1 MAIFKQTDD
10 GLFDNPN
17 DKSIDLENN
26 EILKEIKNDTTS
38 IQSILDRFGGQAIAR
53 MKAAEKAQ
61 KEGFKQLNTTLSNTT
76 LPNTSKTQSELKNNV
91 SPKAKTAIDL
101 PKTIDLTPHKNLTTE
116 QKAILSTLNKIAD
129 GVNDVNNNVKNNGK
143 NNNVKS
149 VAKTD
154 DDNNKTVVKINLPK
168 EEKLKQAISQ
178 VGKVENNVSPEL
190 KNNVSPEPKTKDA
203 KSTAKND
210 KAKDKNSNKKKT
222 AKKGKSN
229 VIPDNW
235 SKDKNGKWRDEK
247 GRFAKFD
254 KKGKPI
260 ISKNG
265 DDSALETKE
274 NSRFRKI
281 LEAVE
286 EVGEEIK
293 DTAAPEN
300 IDPTIDAINEV
311 SETIK
316 SGAGIGKVIGKAL
329 KFTVGGAFD
338 ATKKLFNRKDNPE
351 EVKANRWRDRF
362 FSFHKKSVK
371 ESDKKAKKTN
381 ENLED
386 IKNKKSSSDGFS
398 GLLSGLFLRSLLTIF
413 SPFIFIFSLLLKIL
427 TSTVKGVK
435 TGFNRILKGIGKGFK
450 FIFSGFSNAVQ
461 SIISGV
467 TKPIH
472 SVFKLIRKGVKSII
486 DAILKGITGVISS
499 TGKLFKNAITT
510 GVKAGGGL
518 LSKGAKAVASTAGK
532 LNKASGGALG
542 KAATGAGKAART
554 AGKFGKGIFKRIPLL
569 GASLSAFDI
578 IDGLRDNTVDE
589 TGQSNGAKKIG
600 SGVGSIA
607 GMAIGALGGP
617 LGMAFGSILG
627 DIVGEKIGGW
637 LSTVNWSDVSKNIE
651 NYWETATSFI
661 SDTWN
666 SSIDFIKKQWT
677 SVTDSLSETWDKTK
691 NSVSNALDKSKSWV
705 SDKWQGSKETV
716 KNAYENTKTA
726 VSNYVSKRLE
736 SAKNVINS
744 IWSNS
749 NDVTSEE
756 VKSDVSTVSET
767 TNDISRTTESMD
779 KSTKDLKDEAKQT
792 RKEFTRYFTDLIS
805 AVKKISINNTDYTQ
819 YTEQGMGSSAVP
831 NINAGNFTAGNV
843 EGLDQQQTD
852 SLMSYLGYKE
862 SRNNQFAEN
871 DFGYIGTYQFSAAA
885 LADLGLVNRDKLD
898 AWDKKYGGV
907 KKGGNK
913 EAHKAFLADPSNWNN
928 GLSKEKFL
936 ADKELQDVAMKQ
948 YTARNAKSFKKL
960 IGREPANVEELL
972 GYLAAAHL
980 VGAGYAAEYIAQG
993 TDKKDG
999 NGTAASKYYREAIAT
1014 YQKNKAVPNSGVSI
1028 DAKLSKAAQL
1038 PFSPTG
1044 VVTNTPIPI
1053 PSSLAIQSQVTE
1065 TTQSIERSG
1074 QKAVQESQRR
1084 YQAEKK
1090 EKEKQR
1096 EKEKEENKKSNND
1109 LGVLLTQDLS
1119 DRKIAHIVT
1128 GGISGNGQRIM

>member
-91 SPKAKTAIDL
+91 SPEAKTAID

-129 GVNDVNNNVKNNGK
+129 GVNDVNNNVKN
-143 NNNVKS
+143 VT
-149 VAKTD
+149 KTD
-154 DDNNKTVVKINLPK
+154 NDNNKTVVKINLPK

-210 KAKDKNSNKKKT
+210 QAKDKNNNKKKT

-229 VIPDNW
+229 GIPDNW

-254 KKGKPI
+254 KKGRPI

-371 ESDKKAKKTN
+371 ESDKKAKKIN

-413 SPFIFIFSLLLKIL
+413 SPFIFIFSLLLKML
-427 TSTVKGVK
+427 TSTVKVVK

-450 FIFSGFSNAVQ
+450 FIFSGFSKAVK

-467 TKPIH
+467 TKPIY
-472 SVFKLIRKGVKSII
+472 SAFKLIQKGVKVII
-486 DAILKGITGVISS
+486 DAILKGITGVITS

-518 LSKGAKAVASTAGK
+518 LSKGVKAVASTAGK

-569 GASLSAFDI
+569 GAGLSAFDI

-617 LGMAFGSILG
+617 LGMAIGSILG

-651 NYWETATSFI
+651 NYWKTATSFI

-691 NSVSNALDKSKSWV
+691 NRVSDAWNNSKSWV

-744 IWSNS
+744 IWNNS

-767 TNDISRTTESMD
+767 TNDISRTTESVD

-831 NINAGNFTAGNV
+831 NINASNFTAGNV
-843 EGLDQQQTD
+843 EGLNQQQTD

-862 SRNNQFAEN
+862 SGNNQFSEN
-871 DFGYIGTYQFSAAA
+871 DFGYIGTYQFGAAA

-907 KKGGNK
+907 KKGVNK

-936 ADKELQDVAMKQ
+936 ADKQLQDVVMKQ

-972 GYLAAAHL
+972 GYLAASHL
-980 VGAGYAAEYIAQG
+980 VGAGNAAKYIAKG

-1128 GGISGNGQRIM
+1128 GGIAGNGQRIM